1 MTQDRDKLYL
11 IHILESVILVER
23 FLSGI
28 TKQKFMK
35 SEMRQSAVIRQLEII
50 GEAAARISRKRRE
63 AMAEIPWRDAISM
76 RNFVIHDYFRVD
88 NEKVWNTAK
97 KDVPKLKRQLE
108 KILKNINESS
118 K

>member
-1 MTQDRDKLYL
+1 MMQDRDKLYL
-11 IHILESVILVER
+11 THILESANLVER

-28 TKQKFMK
+28 TKQKFLK
-35 SEMRQSAVIRQLEII
+35 SDMRQSAVIRQLEII
-50 GEAAARISRKRRE
+50 GEAAARVSRRRKE
-63 AMAEIPWRDAISM
+63 KMKEIPWREAISM

-97 KDVPKLKRQLE
+97 KDVPKLKRRLE
-108 KILKNINESS
+108 KVIKDIDKS